1 MRLENAIIDKVST
14 LKDGSVRVSL
24 ITRALSPT
32 QMAEL
37 FFWVN
42 KEILAIEIDES
53 NKDDK
58 SPSQRLRGVIYR
70 LWEQS
75 SDRKAYNDE
84 FELYYRSK
92 LERIIESLKDKL
104 I

>member
-1 MRLENAIIDKVST
+1 MKLENAIIDKVST

-42 KEILAIEIDES
+42 KEILAIDIDES

-58 SPSQRLRGVIYR
+58 SPSQRLRGVLYKLFEI
-70 LWEQS
+70 
-75 SDRKAYNDE
+75 SDDKDKYNNE

-92 LERIIESLKDKL
+92 LERIIESLKEKL
-104 I
+104 

>member
-1 MRLENAIIDKVST
+1 MKLENAIIDKVST

-24 ITRALSPT
+24 ITRALTPT

-42 KEILAIEIDES
+42 KEILAIDIDEW

-58 SPSQRLRGVIYR
+58 SPSQRLRWVLYR

-75 SDRKAYNDE
+75 SDQERYNNE
-84 FELYYRSK
+84 FELFYRAK
-92 LERIIESLKDKL
+92 LERIIDQLKEKL

>member
-1 MRLENAIIDKVST
+1 MKLENAIIDKVST

-24 ITRALSPT
+24 VTRALSPT

-42 KEILAIEIDES
+42 KEILAIDIDES

-58 SPSQRLRGVIYR
+58 SPSQRLRAVLYR
-70 LWEQS
+70 LFEQS
-75 SDRKAYNDE
+75 SDREAYNNE
-84 FELYYRSK
+84 FELFYRAK
-92 LERIIESLKDKL
+92 LERIIDQLKDKL

>member
-1 MRLENAIIDKVST
+1 MKLENAIIDKVST

-42 KEILAIEIDES
+42 KEILAIDIDEW

-58 SPSQRLRGVIYR
+58 SPSQRLRAVLFR
-70 LWEQS
+70 LFEQS
-75 SDRKAYNDE
+75 SDKDKYNNE
-84 FELYYRSK
+84 FALFYVAK
-92 LERIIESLKDKL
+92 MERIIESLKEKL
-104 I
+104 

>member
-1 MRLENAIIDKVST
+1 MKLPNAIIDRVST

-24 ITRALSPT
+24 ITRELTPT

-42 KEILAIEIDES
+42 KEILAIDIDES
-53 NKDDK
+53 NREDK
-58 SPSQRLRGVIYR
+58 SPSQRLRAVLFR

-75 SDRKAYNDE
+75 SDQERYNNE
-84 FELYYRSK
+84 FELFYRAK
-92 LERIIESLKDKL
+92 LERIIEQLKDKL
-104 I
+104 T

>member
-1 MRLENAIIDKVST
+1 MKLENAIIDKVST

-24 ITRALSPT
+24 VTRALSPT

-42 KEILAIEIDES
+42 KEILAIDIDES

-58 SPSQRLRGVIYR
+58 SPSQRLRGVLYKLFEI
-70 LWEQS
+70 
-75 SDRKAYNDE
+75 SDDKDKYNNE
-84 FELYYRSK
+84 FELFYRSK
-92 LERIIESLKDKL
+92 MERIIDQLKEKL
-104 I
+104 D

>member
-1 MRLENAIIDKVST
+1 MKLENAIIDKVST

-42 KEILAIEIDES
+42 KEILAIDIDES

-58 SPSQRLRGVIYR
+58 SPSQRLRAVLYR
-70 LWEQS
+70 LFEQS
-75 SDRKAYNDE
+75 SDREAYNNE
-84 FELYYRSK
+84 FELFYRWK
-92 LERIIESLKDKL
+92 MQKIIDSLKDKL

>member
-1 MRLENAIIDKVST
+1 MKLENAIIDKVST

-42 KEILAIEIDES
+42 KEILAIDIDES

-58 SPSQRLRGVIYR
+58 SPSQRLRAVLYR
-70 LWEQS
+70 LFEQS
-75 SDRKAYNDE
+75 SDREAYNNE
-84 FELYYRSK
+84 FELFYRAK
-92 LERIIESLKDKL
+92 LERIIDQLKDKL

>member
-1 MRLENAIIDKVST
+1 MKLENAIIDKVST

-42 KEILAIEIDES
+42 KEILAIDIDES

-75 SDRKAYNDE
+75 SDRKVYNDE